1 MLRQWPMNEVDG
13 GERRRPRTGEERQR
27 MREET
32 ISGFLERL
40 AARVPAPGGGAV
52 AALHAAQSAAL
63 LGMVARYSQGP
74 KYADH
79 ADVIDAVL
87 VDADRLREHALD
99 LAETDAAAFTA
110 VTGAYTL
117 PKDSEAQQSARS
129 AAIAVA
135 LAEAARPPAAVVG
148 AALRLVELA
157 EDLLAVANRSVI
169 TDVAAAVEAARAAAT
184 TARVNVEVNLAAIE
198 DSTVHLEFAKIAALV
213 DDVVSRADEVSCAV
227 RVQVTR

>member
-1 MLRQWPMNEVDG
+1 
-13 GERRRPRTGEERQR
+13 

-74 KYADH
+74 KYAAH
-79 ADVIDAVL
+79 AEVIEAVL
-87 VDADRLREHALD
+87 VDADELRAKALD
-99 LAETDAAAFTA
+99 LAENDAAAFTA
-110 VTGAYTL
+110 VTEAYAL
-117 PKDSEAQQSARS
+117 PKESAEQKSARS
-129 AAIAVA
+129 AAIAAA

-157 EDLLAVANRSVI
+157 EDLLPVGNRNVA
-169 TDVAAAVEAARAAAT
+169 TDIAAAAEAARAAAT

-198 DSTVHLEFAKIAALV
+198 DPTVHLEFAKIAALV
-213 DDVVSRADEVSCAV
+213 DDVAARADEVSRAV